1 MPYVVRMIKR
11 YRWLLLILGWLL
23 VLTPPLS
30 SVLLLMPIVPGA
42 QDLDVVHIAY
52 PIHTWRWFLIGLGLL
67 CLFLAVPA
75 IWKNGR
81 WYGKTT
87 LIVLLLVATG
97 IHGMVATSM
106 SAEAMF
112 TEPVE
117 RQFADARP
125 ADDSTVAII
134 VTINGQTK
142 AYPVDLIAYHH
153 KVIDTCGGTPIMV
166 TYCTMCHTGRV
177 YSPVIDGKV
186 ETFRL
191 VGANHY
197 NAMFE
202 DVSTKSWWYQAT
214 GECVTGPRAG
224 MTLKDIPFDQKY
236 IGDAYRERGNLL
248 VLQPDKASEKKLGR
262 MSGYARRADTS
273 STLGDMTRVVGIV
286 IDDSAAAYP
295 LLTTHRQGIITIDT
309 LGGKTV
315 FVDAATEQHVRA
327 WIVPDSISVTE
338 CIRDTEGKGLAIG
351 RTRSGLPVHIDGG
364 TGTIVVRMPDPA
376 RTYSVGK
383 VERIQPWIDYW
394 HSWSHFYPK
403 TRMVI
408 GS

>member
-1 MPYVVRMIKR
+1 MIKR

-42 QDLDVVHIAY
+42 QDMDVIHIAY
-52 PIHTWRWFLIGLGLL
+52 PIHTWRWLLIGLGAL
-67 CLFLAVPA
+67 CLILSVPA

-81 WYGKTT
+81 WYGRTT
-87 LIVLLLVATG
+87 LIVLLAIAAG

-112 TEPVE
+112 TEPIE

-125 ADDSTVAII
+125 GDDSTVAIV

-177 YSPVIDGKV
+177 YSPVIDGRV

-214 GECVTGPRAG
+214 GECIAGPRTG

-236 IGDAYRERGNLL
+236 IGDAYRERGNIL
-248 VLQPDKASEKKLGR
+248 VLQPDKASLKKLGR

-273 STLGDMTRVVGIV
+273 STLGDMTAS
-286 IDDSAAAYP
+286 SASSS
-295 LLTTHRQGIITIDT
+295 TILPQPIPCSRRT
-309 LGGKTV
+309 
-315 FVDAATEQHVRA
+315 VRA
-327 WIVPDSISVTE
+327 SSPPIRSAERRSSSMPPRNSMSAHGSSPIPSPSRNAFATRRARALPSAGREADYRYTSTATREPSSSVCRTLPGITASARWSASSRGSTTGIRGATSI
-338 CIRDTEGKGLAIG
+338 RRRG
-351 RTRSGLPVHIDGG
+351 
-364 TGTIVVRMPDPA
+364 
-376 RTYSVGK
+376 
-383 VERIQPWIDYW
+383 W
-394 HSWSHFYPK
+394 
-403 TRMVI
+403 
-408 GS
+408 